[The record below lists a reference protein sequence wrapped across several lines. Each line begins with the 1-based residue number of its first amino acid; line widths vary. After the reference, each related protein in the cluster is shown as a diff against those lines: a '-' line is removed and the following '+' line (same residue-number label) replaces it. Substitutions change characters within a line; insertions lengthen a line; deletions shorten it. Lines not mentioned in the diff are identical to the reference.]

1 MNNLLAIAGRQPC
14 FCMTGFG
21 KSVITAKLALTNA
34 ANSSLIKSYV
44 VSGVLRAHGALAPG
58 PKSIRAPTQQKRSKD
73 KGSTTAVVGSINK
86 TEIYIF
92 T

>member
-1 MNNLLAIAGRQPC
+1 MNNLLTIAGRQPC
-14 FCMTGFG
+14 FCMTAFG

-58 PKSIRAPTQQKRSKD
+58 PKPLGPPLNK
-73 KGSTTAVVGSINK
+73 KGVK
-86 TEIYIF
+86 TKEAQRQL
-92 T
+92 